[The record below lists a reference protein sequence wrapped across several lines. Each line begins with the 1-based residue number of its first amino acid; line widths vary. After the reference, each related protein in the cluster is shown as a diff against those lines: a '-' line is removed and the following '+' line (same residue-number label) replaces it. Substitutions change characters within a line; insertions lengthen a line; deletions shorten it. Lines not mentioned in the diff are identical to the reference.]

1 MSAGLPLLPCATY
14 AVFRALL
21 DDTLCWAL
29 PAESDGW
36 IEWIYMIPGKEVAS
50 LSDGLR
56 SLRASAVCGDRL
68 WPRSLGCINSFFQN
82 IGPHESDD
90 IFISNTGDEDR
101 KTYNF
106 SFHWARWCF

>member
-50 LSDGLR
+50 LMDFV
-56 SLRASAVCGDRL
+56 VCVRRQSVEIDCGR
-68 WPRSLGCINSFFQN
+68 G
-82 IGPHESDD
+82 H
-90 IFISNTGDEDR
+90 
-101 KTYNF
+101 
-106 SFHWARWCF
+106 